1 MDEYND
7 EAYVEAFGDPNNNDL
22 LNIDDAA
29 YFEDELSDQ
38 GFIDNRTAAEIEREA
53 INWNKRRKKTKAEE
67 LDEQEFSSE
76 GSDDSEEDSYI
87 ENPPE
92 EDKDSDYDPNA
103 EEGTSWHTASIR
115 RLENRETKKQSLP
128 THYKQPDIDSD
139 LTDAYQ
145 QSKENLQGIIDQ
157 GQEAMYEI
165 LEIAKAGQ
173 HPRAF
178 EVYAT
183 LLKNMTEANDR
194 LLKIQKDMRDIS
206 GVKKE
211 ANTTNIDKAIFVGS
225 TSELSKLLKS
235 KD

>member
-1 MDEYND
+1 M
-7 EAYVEAFGDPNNNDL
+7 NNLDKN
-22 LNIDDAA
+22 
-29 YFEDELSDQ
+29 LSEVFDVTPI
-38 GFIDNRTAAEIEREA
+38 G
-53 INWNKRRKKTKAEE
+53 
-67 LDEQEFSSE
+67 EQES
-76 GSDDSEEDSYI
+76 
-87 ENPPE
+87 P
-92 EDKDSDYDPNA
+92 
-103 EEGTSWHTASIR
+103 
-115 RLENRETKKQSLP
+115 KKPSLP

-206 GVKKE
+206 GIKKE
-211 ANTTNIDKAIFVGS
+211 QSGTTIDKAIFVGS
-225 TSELSKLLKS
+225 TSELSKFLKG
-235 KD
+235 K